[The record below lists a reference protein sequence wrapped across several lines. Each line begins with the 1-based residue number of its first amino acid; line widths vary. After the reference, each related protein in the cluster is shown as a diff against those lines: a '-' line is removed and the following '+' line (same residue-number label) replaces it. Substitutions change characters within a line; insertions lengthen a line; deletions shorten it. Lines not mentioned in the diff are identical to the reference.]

1 MYKQQLSTERDRL
14 RAMALKELL
23 KANARWN
30 EERRDAAMN
39 DIRRIVEAAGQPNP
53 ELRKEII
60 YSWEERIQ
68 LDKKDETTIS
78 PKKSILRKCG

>member
-30 EERRDAAMN
+30 EERRDAAKN
-39 DIRRIVEAAGQPNP
+39 DIRRIVEAAGQSNT

-78 PKKSILRKCG
+78 PKKSILRKSG